1 MMPKEESITHEGV
14 VLRAPGNGTVEV
26 EITTVE
32 ACSGCHA
39 KSVCSAGKS
48 DTRII
53 TVKSHADIKAGDRV
67 TVVML
72 LSQGFRALAIGY
84 LIPFTVLLAAFVI
97 TTVPGAGALASA
109 LLSFAAL
116 GLYYLAIW
124 LMKGKIGEKFEFK
137 IKV

>member
-1 MMPKEESITHEGV
+1 MPQGETITHEGR
-14 VLRAPGNGTVEV
+14 VLRAPGNGTADV
-26 EITTVE
+26 EIIAAG

-39 KSVCSAGKS
+39 KSVCSAGQS
-48 DTRII
+48 DTRVI
-53 TVKSHADIKAGDRV
+53 TVKSEAALNPGDHV
-67 TVVML
+67 TVVMQ

-84 LIPFTVLLAAFVI
+84 IIPFVVLITAFLI
-97 TTVPGAGALASA
+97 TTFAGAGELASA

-124 LMKGKIGEKFEFK
+124 LLRSKVGEKFEFK

>member
-1 MMPKEESITHEGV
+1 MPQGETITHEGT
-14 VLRAPGNGTVEV
+14 VLRVPGDGTAEV
-26 EITTVE
+26 EIITAE
-32 ACSGCHA
+32 ACAGCPG
-39 KSVCSAGKS
+39 KSVCSPGKS

-53 TVKSHADIKAGDRV
+53 TVKSNAAIKAGDRV
-67 TVVML
+67 TVVMQ

-84 LIPFTVLLAAFVI
+84 IIPFTVLIAVFVI
-97 TTVPGAGALASA
+97 TTIAGAGELASA

-124 LMKGKIGEKFEFK
+124 LLRGKIGEKFEFK

>member
-1 MMPKEESITHEGV
+1 MPQGETITHEGL
-14 VLRAPGNGTVEV
+14 VLRAPGNGTADV
-26 EITTVE
+26 EIITAE

-48 DTRII
+48 DTRVI
-53 TVKSHADIKAGDRV
+53 TVKSEAALNPGDHV
-67 TVVML
+67 TVVMQ

-84 LIPFTVLLAAFVI
+84 IIPFIVLIAAFVI
-97 TTVPGAGALASA
+97 TTVAGAGELASA

-124 LMKGKIGEKFEFK
+124 LLRSKTGEKFEFK

>member
-1 MMPKEESITHEGV
+1 MPQGETITHEGL
-14 VLRAPGNGTVEV
+14 VLRAPGNGTAEV
-26 EITTVE
+26 EIITAE
-32 ACSGCHA
+32 ACSACHA

-53 TVKSHADIKAGDRV
+53 TVKSDTALSPGDHV
-67 TVVML
+67 KVVMQ

-84 LIPFTVLLAAFVI
+84 IIPFIVLIAAFVI
-97 TTVPGAGALASA
+97 TSVAGAGELASA

-116 GLYYLAIW
+116 ALYYIAAW
-124 LMKGKIGEKFEFK
+124 LLREKIGKKFEFK

>member
-1 MMPKEESITHEGV
+1 MTQGETIAHEGM
-14 VLRAPGNGTVEV
+14 VLRAPGDGTAEV
-26 EITTVE
+26 EIITAE

-48 DTRII
+48 DTRVI
-53 TVKSHADIKAGDRV
+53 TVKSNASIRAGDRV
-67 TVVML
+67 TVVMQ

-84 LIPFTVLLAAFVI
+84 IIPFVVLIAAFVV
-97 TTVPGAGALASA
+97 TTVAGAGELASA

-116 GLYYLAIW
+116 GLYYLVIW
-124 LMKGKIGEKFEFK
+124 LLRGKIGEKFEFK